1 MTPGRFS
8 NRTFVVFGAA
18 TGIGAATASLI
29 ARDGG
34 SVIVHYRTREAEA
47 KALCEQLR
55 AQGATAS
62 TAQADLTD
70 QQAVAAL
77 FDAAGDVDGFVHSVS
92 APLAIGPIASTDW
105 TTFQAQWEASVKS
118 AVLIVQA
125 LFASEARPRAGVF
138 VSSTVTIG
146 VPPKDWSPYV
156 TAKYALL
163 GFVRSIAQE
172 AAAQGLRLNV
182 VSPGLTETPLTA
194 QMDPRRRELAGRA
207 TPLKR
212 LGTVDDAAES
222 IAFLLSDAS
231 AYVVGADLPLAGG
244 AVL

>member
-29 ARDGG
+29 AREGG

-47 KALCEQLR
+47 LAVCEQLR
-55 AQGATAS
+55 AQGATVS
-62 TAQADLTD
+62 SAQADLTD
-70 QQAVAAL
+70 PKAVAAL
-77 FDAAGDVDGFVHSVS
+77 FEAVGDVDGFVHSVS
-92 APLAIGPIASTDW
+92 APLAIGPIVATDW
-105 TTFQAQWEASVKS
+105 TTFQTQWEGSVKS

-125 LFASEARPRAGVF
+125 LLAREARPRAGVF
-138 VSSTVTIG
+138 VSSTVTFG
-146 VPPKDWSPYV
+146 APPKDWSPYV
-156 TAKYALL
+156 TAKYALV

-172 AAAQGLRLNV
+172 AAGQGLRLNV
-182 VSPGLTETPLTA
+182 VSPGLTETPLVA
-194 QMDPRRRELAGRA
+194 QIDPRRREMAGRA

-212 LGTVDDAAES
+212 LGTVDDTAES
-222 IAFLLSDAS
+222 IGFLLSDAS
-231 AYVVGADLPLAGG
+231 AYVVGADLPVAGG